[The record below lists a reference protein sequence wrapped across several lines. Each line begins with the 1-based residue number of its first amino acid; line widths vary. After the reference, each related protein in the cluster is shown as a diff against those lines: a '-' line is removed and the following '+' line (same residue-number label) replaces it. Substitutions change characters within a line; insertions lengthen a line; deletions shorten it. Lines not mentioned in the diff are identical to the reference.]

1 MASFSIPLSGL
12 TADAQ
17 DLSVISNNL
26 ANLNTTGYKD
36 QSVSFRD
43 LYYQQLSTNGS
54 GNAIQVGSGTAVDAV
69 ESNFTGGTI
78 TSTGIPT
85 DAAISGNGF
94 FITQNN
100 GVMQFTRDGNFAVSS
115 SGELTTQDGASIM
128 GYQATNGVMGSQLT
142 AIQIGDGVT
151 SPAVATTS
159 LQLQANLSS
168 ASNVGDSYS
177 TPLTVYDSMGTA
189 HMLDFQF
196 TKTGTNTWG
205 YQVTMPAADTGATAD
220 TVLTSGSMSF
230 DGNGNLTSPTSAI
243 TGIAVSG
250 LADGASPMSFSWNL
264 VDANGNNTVTQMSAA
279 SGTTSTSQNG
289 YTSGTL
295 KNYSIDPNGVIEASF
310 NNGQT
315 MALGQIALANFGNS
329 QGLEAVGNNSFKETL
344 TSGSPA
350 IGIAGSSGLG
360 TLQGGSLEASN
371 VDMATEFSNLITAQR
386 NYQAGAKVVTTLN
399 DITQDLMNMKNG

>member
-36 QSVSFRD
+36 QAVSFRD

-54 GNAIQVGSGTAVDAV
+54 GNGIQVGSGTAIDAV

-78 TSTGIPT
+78 TSTGVPT

-94 FITQNN
+94 FVTQD
-100 GVMQFTRDGNFAVSS
+100 GGAMQFTRDGNFAVSS
-115 SGELTTQDGASIM
+115 TGELTTQDGAAVM
-128 GYQATNGVMGSQLT
+128 GYQATNGIIGSQLT
-142 AIQIGDGVT
+142 AIQIGDGMT

-159 LQLQANLSS
+159 LQLDANLSS
-168 ASNVGDSYS
+168 AANVGDSYS

-196 TKTGTNTWG
+196 TKTATNTWG
-205 YQVTMPAADTGATAD
+205 YQVTVPAADTGAATD
-220 TVLTSGSMSF
+220 TVVASGSMSF
-230 DGNGNLTSPTSAI
+230 DGNGNLISPTSAV
-243 TGIAVSG
+243 TGSISG
-250 LADGASPMSFSWNL
+250 LADGASPMTFSWNL
-264 VDANGNNTVTQMSAA
+264 VDANGNPTVTQLSAA

-295 KNYSIDPNGVIEASF
+295 TDYNINSTGVIEGSF
-310 NNGQT
+310 SNGQT
-315 MALGQIALANFGNS
+315 MALGQIALANFSNE
-329 QGLEAVGNNSFKETL
+329 QGLQAVGDNSFQQTL
-344 TSGSPA
+344 SSGAPA
-350 IGIAGSSGLG
+350 IGTAGSSGLG
-360 TLQGGSLEASN
+360 TLQGGSLESSN

-386 NYQAGAKVVTTLN
+386 DYQASAKVVTTLD
-399 DITQDLMNMKNG
+399 DITQDLLNMKNT

>member
-85 DAAISGNGF
+85 DAAISGDGF

-115 SGELTTQDGASIM
+115 SGELMTQDGASVM
-128 GYQATNGVMGSQLT
+128 GYQATNGVMGSQLA
-142 AIQIGDGVT
+142 AIQIGKGVT

-168 ASNVGDSYS
+168 ASNVGDSCS
-177 TPLTVYDSMGTA
+177 TPLTIYDSMGTA

-205 YQVTMPAADTGATAD
+205 YQVTMPAADTGAASD
-220 TVLTSGSMSF
+220 TVLTSGSMTF

-250 LADGASPMSFSWNL
+250 LADGASPMNFSWNL
-264 VDANGNNTVTQMSAA
+264 VDANGNPTVTQMSAA

-295 KNYSIDPNGVIEASF
+295 KNYGIDPNGVIEGSF
-310 NNGQT
+310 TNGQT
-315 MALGQIALANFGNS
+315 VALGQIALANFGNA

-344 TSGSPA
+344 SSGSPA

-386 NYQAGAKVVTTLN
+386 NYQASAKVVATLN
-399 DITQDLMNMKNG
+399 DITQALMNMKNG